1 MVASRLVRVSEP
13 VWAILDTRRRKMAQ
27 KQGRPVTFDESIR
40 SILQLLRIR
49 GESLAVRA
57 TIAKAVSGR
66 PASLGEVYDFAERFG
81 VPEEV
86 AHTFWTFND
95 AKGWKGITNWR
106 GALRA
111 FAKKGGAE

>member
-1 MVASRLVRVSEP
+1 MAASRLVRLSEP
-13 VWAILDTRRRKMAQ
+13 VWAILDTRRKKMAQ

-40 SILQLLRIR
+40 SILQLLRVR
-49 GESLAVRA
+49 GESLAVRS

-81 VPEEV
+81 IPEAL
-86 AHTFWTFND
+86 AHTFWDFNSS
-95 AKGWKGITNWR
+95 KNWHNITNWR

-111 FAKKGGAE
+111 FAKKGGAK